1 MQRDSIQLPIEEN
14 FSAGNLM
21 YEVEGQVGWMCGT
34 CLCHGAVR
42 GNSSSVIL
50 LSYREIR
57 LMPMA
62 LWRSFIIVSSG

>member
-1 MQRDSIQLPIEEN
+1 MQRDFIQLPIEEN
-14 FSAGNLM
+14 VSGGDHM
-21 YEVEGQVGWMCGT
+21 YEVESQVGWTCGT

-42 GNSSSVIL
+42 RNSSSVIL

-62 LWRSFIIVSSG
+62 LWISFIILSSG